1 MAINIKRSVHFFVK
15 VDASFKKNYILFLSK
30 LMDDLKQRVLSL
42 TMSLKT
48 SSDDLEYSH
57 FVSSKRHET
66 KLQIDQLK
74 QQIAAIKQA
83 KIGDRFKLSTLDGF
97 SALEEGQSYMSVV
110 SPVVVDIEDQ
120 TITSIS
126 T

>member
-1 MAINIKRSVHFFVK
+1 MK

-30 LMDDLKQRVLSL
+30 LTDDLKQRVLSL

-48 SSDDLEYSH
+48 SSDDQEYSD

-74 QQIAAIKQA
+74 QQILNIKQA
-83 KIGDRFKLSTLDGF
+83 KIGERFKLSTLDGF
-97 SALEEGQSYMSVV
+97 STLKEGQSYMSAV